1 MFMLKKIASLLFAAV
16 LAVNCLGMSTFAYDT
31 AINSANGEVGVYRY
45 QYISNCS
52 STLTISGN
60 VATCK
65 SSLTGY
71 YGETESIEVTQTLQR
86 KNIFGGW
93 SYVDSWNDNVDYHKI
108 SVTNYSYGLDDGTY
122 RLVSDF
128 TVYTSNDYEEASKT
142 SQEVTF
148 AI

>member
-1 MFMLKKIASLLFAAV
+1 MLKKIISLLFAMI
-16 LAVNCLGMSTFAYDT
+16 LSMNCLGISTFAYDT
-31 AINSANGEVGVYRY
+31 TLNSAHGKVDVYRY
-45 QYISNCS
+45 QYISNCT

-60 VATCK
+60 LATCK
-65 SSLTGY
+65 RSLTGY

-93 SYVDSWNDNVDYHKI
+93 SYVDSWNNSIDYHKI
-108 SVTNYSYGLDDGTY
+108 NVTNYSYGLDDGTY

-128 TVYTSNDYEEASKT
+128 TVYTSDDYEETSKT